1 MSGYDA
7 FDWVSWCA
15 GTRAGPNGSAYL
27 TSKQFKVPKR
37 QREENTIGGWCGEKG
52 TKGNPQ
58 NTAKQ
63 GLWREEILRG
73 KQLLQWCVC
82 VHTCACTCVCVCMYV
97 CTQYTPLISSSD
109 LARILSVKS
118 TLLTDV

>member
-7 FDWVSWCA
+7 LNRVSWCA
-15 GTRAGPNGSAYL
+15 GARAGPNGPAYL
-27 TSKQFKVPKR
+27 KSKEFKVPKR

-58 NTAKQ
+58 NTARQ

-73 KQLLQWCVC
+73 KQWLQW
-82 VHTCACTCVCVCMYV
+82 CVCMYV
-97 CTQYTPLISSSD
+97 CTQHTPLIPSSD